1 MTIEMIKNVT
11 AILELCITV
20 FGFVFALYLYLKDR
34 RDKTMRN
41 WAHQIIAYNIEEA
54 EAVKWISELMKDDR
68 TRNIQTEL
76 RNRAQNSPD
85 NVEKTRP
92 TFNESQVN
100 LHLK

>member
-1 MTIEMIKNVT
+1 
-11 AILELCITV
+11 
-20 FGFVFALYLYLKDR
+20 
-34 RDKTMRN
+34 MRN